1 MVDVRRNGKLTSN
14 VMRIVSET
22 SAWTSPSF
30 RSLWRASALSVTGS
44 EIGEIAV
51 PVLALLTL
59 GATATD
65 LSWIRV
71 ALFLPFLLCTLPLG
85 ALVERRPRRGLM
97 LIADL
102 VRGVLL
108 LAIAGLAIAGI
119 LTVPTLVVLVA
130 IVGTCTV
137 LYTLA
142 DFSYLPQVLT
152 TQQLPDG
159 NARLTA
165 TQSALGI
172 AGQGLGGGLVQ
183 AITAPFAL
191 LVNGLTYLGSA
202 FFLRR
207 IKQVEEPAK
216 GTRGTGERGPWAG
229 MRALWREHRVRALA
243 AEATI
248 WNFGNEVLMLS
259 LTILIIRTYSLGPLT
274 LGVILM
280 VGGFGAFV
288 GSALSAKLTRTIGYG
303 PGLLLAL
310 SVGNSAPL
318 AVIVLT
324 NDNMWRVTVLAVAFL
339 ISGLGL
345 GVANSQAVT
354 VRQLSV
360 PEHERA
366 RVNAAYRFLSWGA
379 LALGA
384 LGAGAL
390 INLLGTYHAAIVG
403 AVIMALAGIPVAL
416 SPVRHMRSTI
426 EPAHDRTTTAQ
437 RGH

>member
-1 MVDVRRNGKLTSN
+1 MVANLQRAPLTFEDMTTVTPGK
-14 VMRIVSET
+14 
-22 SAWTSPSF
+22 AWTSHNF
-30 RSLWRASALSVTGS
+30 RSLWRASSLSMTGS
-44 EIGEIAV
+44 EIGELAL

-59 GATATD
+59 GATATE
-65 LSWIRV
+65 LSWVRV
-71 ALFLPFLLCTLPLG
+71 ALFLPFLVATLPLG
-85 ALVERRPRRGLM
+85 SLVERRPQRGLM
-97 LIADL
+97 LMADL
-102 VRGVLL
+102 TRGVLL
-108 LAIAGLAIAGI
+108 LSIGALAIAEL
-119 LTVPTLVVLVA
+119 LTVPILVVLVA

-142 DFSYLPQVLT
+142 DFSYLPQLLT
-152 TQQLPDG
+152 PQQLPDG

-172 AGQGLGGGLVQ
+172 AGQGLGGAIVQ

-202 FFLRR
+202 YFLRR
-207 IKQVEEPAK
+207 ISPAEDPTGVPQVTQGSSHK
-216 GTRGTGERGPWAG
+216 GPGAG
-229 MRALWREHRVRALA
+229 MRELWHEHRVRALA

-259 LTILIIRTYSLGPLT
+259 LTILVIRTYSLGPLT
-274 LGVILM
+274 LGAILM
-280 VGGFGAFV
+280 VSGTGAFV
-288 GSALSAKLTRTIGYG
+288 GSALSARLTQAIGYG

-310 SVGNSAPL
+310 AIGNSAPL

-324 NDNMWRVTVLAVAFL
+324 NDSAWRVCLLAAAFL
-339 ISGLGL
+339 ISGLGI

-360 PEHERA
+360 PEHQRA

-384 LGAGAL
+384 LSAGAL
-390 INLLGTYHAAIVG
+390 INLLGTYPTAVVG
-403 AVIMALAGIPVAL
+403 AVIMALAGVPVAL

-426 EPAHDRTTTAQ
+426 EPSHDPSNTA
-437 RGH
+437 